1 MPASIIHS
9 PPEELIMFESHSMQ
23 ISWRARRGKT
33 KNSKKL
39 VLLQW
44 QQSLHSLVFTY
55 PSIHPSIH
63 ILFNSIQ
70 VHVSHSAVTGNRHK
84 VSAITSKNLF
94 HIRKKSNISHQINP
108 PQPNHTMQ
116 LVVWNETCSTFISFH
131 LGLFSCTF
139 HFNFHLP
146 SMYPLWQL
154 CTGKLY

>member
-1 MPASIIHS
+1 MLNPALLPFMLYCICTVCVWTGIVHFRCARLRVAMTTKPSFTRIYISI
-9 PPEELIMFESHSMQ
+9 Q
-23 ISWRARRGKT
+23 
-33 KNSKKL
+33 
-39 VLLQW
+39 
-44 QQSLHSLVFTY
+44 
-55 PSIHPSIH
+55 PSIYPY
-63 ILFNSIQ
+63 SIQ
-70 VHVSHSAVTGNRHK
+70 LYSSPHVSHSAVTGNRHK
-84 VSAITSKNLF
+84 VSAIASKNLF
-94 HIRKKSNISHQINP
+94 HIRKKSNICHQINP